1 MRNLIQFIYRF
12 RAFLVFL
19 ILEAVSIYLLVQNNS
34 YQNAAFYNSANTYVG
49 KVLEMQSNVTDYF
62 RLVTVNESLV
72 KENAHLKEALFRERK
87 IAGDT
92 LLTRIDSVMTLR
104 DTLNRP
110 LRVPFTFT
118 GAKVINNSVRRA
130 NNYFTLN
137 IGSLQGVQPGMGVVA
152 PEGIAGRVKAV
163 SANYATVTSLLH
175 SQTLISGKLTR
186 DGTFGTVKWEEGDD
200 AETASLNY
208 IPLHVKVFKGDTVV
222 SSGYNALFPEG
233 IMIGRVLSV
242 KKEADKSF
250 FTIKVKLAVDFTKLG
265 FVYVIKNLDQAERD
279 SLELPL
285 YKKGEEH
292 E

>member
-62 RLVTVNESLV
+62 RLVTINESLV
-72 KENAHLKEALFRERK
+72 KENAHLKEALFRERR

-92 LLTRIDSVMTLR
+92 LLTRLDSVMTLR
-104 DTLNRP
+104 DTLNQP
-110 LRVPFTFT
+110 LKVPFKFI
-118 GAKVINNSVRRA
+118 GAKVINNSVRRV

-137 IGSLQGVQPGMGVVA
+137 VGRLQGVKPGMGVVA

-175 SQTLISGKLTR
+175 SQTLISAKLTR
-186 DGTFGTVKWEEGDD
+186 DGTFGSVKWEEDDD
-200 AETASLNY
+200 ANTASLNF

-222 SSGYNALFPEG
+222 SSGYNPTYPEG

-242 KKEADKSF
+242 KKRS
-250 FTIKVKLAVDFTKLG
+250 G
-265 FVYVIKNLDQAERD
+265 
-279 SLELPL
+279 
-285 YKKGEEH
+285 
-292 E
+292 